1 MVLAAVH
8 ADDDERIREFLFEL
22 PQLRKNV
29 NAVDSTVRPE
39 IEQDDFSPQVEEP
52 QRALRCVNPVQIRR
66 EFGCSNCGSLLK
78 FSWHALLY

>member
-8 ADDDERIREFLFEL
+8 ADDDKRVCEFLFEL

-39 IEQDDFSPQVEEP
+39 IEQDDFPPQVDEP
-52 QRALRCVNPVQIRR
+52 QRSVPCVNPIQIRW
-66 EFGCSNCGSLLK
+66 EFRRPNSGSFLK
-78 FSWHALLY
+78 VSWHALLY